1 MTGSYSRLD
10 HPSNSSHSNERT
22 RNILLTITAFITT
35 FLVLSLSAHRNA
47 PSSPSAQKVANYLP
61 SLSSSPVDLDYSLDY
76 RKQLELSTSPQSYLV
91 HSPSL
96 TFSKIYVLSLPTRQ
110 DRRQQI
116 GKLVRALGLRVE
128 FIDAVDKESDFF
140 GWIAE
145 RVDETRKLRK
155 KIIVRSISSL
165 RSHLDLERDVLMSRT
180 DWFVQAKARG
190 VPQSSIGSN
199 TIGGDWNSPYPNP
212 ATSLSPFPLYPLPP
226 PSSPLRNQFSSTD
239 STNWVEHLEQM
250 DSQNRL
256 SELKPSKPNLNVTR
270 LLKDPLERVKAR
282 QLTNGMMS
290 TWWGQTRVMKR
301 IIEDGDEKGALVLED
316 DVDIEWDLERLWASV
331 ERRLPENWDITYLG
345 YCWGGENQSELN

>member
-1 MTGSYSRLD
+1 
-10 HPSNSSHSNERT
+10 
-22 RNILLTITAFITT
+22 LTITAFITT
-35 FLVLSLSAHRNA
+35 FLVLSLSARRNA

-76 RKQLELSTSPQSYLV
+76 RKQLELSTSSQSYLV

-116 GKLVRALGLRVE
+116 EKVVRALGLRVE
-128 FIDAVDKESDFF
+128 FVDAVDKESDFF

-155 KIIVRSISSL
+155 KIIVRSSS
-165 RSHLDLERDVLMSRT
+165 SRNLFSILARYT
-180 DWFVQAKARG
+180 DKGIGCVVQAKARG

-199 TIGGDWNSPYPNP
+199 TIGGDWNSPFPDP
-212 ATSLSPFPLYPLPP
+212 SSSSLSPFPLWPLPP

-256 SELKPSKPNLNVTR
+256 SELKPSKPNLNITR
-270 LLKDPLERVKAR
+270 LLKDPLEKVKAR

-301 IIEDGDEKGALVLED
+301 IIENGDEKGALVLED

-331 ERRLPENWDITYLG
+331 ERRLPDNWDITYLG